1 MRVLSLSNNYC
12 NGKDNVPVSRKEK
25 RKMLSSRG
33 VAWIEVDS
41 STEGL
46 NCSFES
52 RRKNT
57 FGIVSSL
64 PETAPRSSK
73 TSVTER
79 EKVQRKIGE
88 QKKKKKKRCSL
99 RGLLIRFN
107 LKQLPKSEC
116 ASIYASRRTHF
127 QRKTKKRSRTLPFH
141 RPSSSIGGS
150 IYPLWILYVS
160 SMQISLKTILGYTY
174 ADASD

>member
-1 MRVLSLSNNYC
+1 MNTPSNYSKSRFLPGGLGKQHTHTRVRSRSSTKIRNACSHPFVFSLLKEHRLIEKSSAPRVGRRETDRGGGFEKEKRKRIRFGGVYIFMRVLSLSNNYC

-64 PETAPRSSK
+64 PETAPRSSR

-79 EKVQRKIGE
+79 EKV
-88 QKKKKKKRCSL
+88 
-99 RGLLIRFN
+99 
-107 LKQLPKSEC
+107 
-116 ASIYASRRTHF
+116 
-127 QRKTKKRSRTLPFH
+127 
-141 RPSSSIGGS
+141 
-150 IYPLWILYVS
+150 
-160 SMQISLKTILGYTY
+160 
-174 ADASD
+174 

>member
-1 MRVLSLSNNYC
+1 MNTPSNYSKSRFLPGGLGKQHTHARSIAVLYENTKRVFSPFRLFLIKRTPSAPRVGRRETDRGGGFEKEKRKRIRFGGVYIFMRVLSLSNNYC

-64 PETAPRSSK
+64 PETAPRSSR

-79 EKVQRKIGE
+79 EKV
-88 QKKKKKKRCSL
+88 
-99 RGLLIRFN
+99 
-107 LKQLPKSEC
+107 
-116 ASIYASRRTHF
+116 
-127 QRKTKKRSRTLPFH
+127 
-141 RPSSSIGGS
+141 
-150 IYPLWILYVS
+150 
-160 SMQISLKTILGYTY
+160 
-174 ADASD
+174 

>member
-79 EKVQRKIGE
+79 EKV
-88 QKKKKKKRCSL
+88 
-99 RGLLIRFN
+99 
-107 LKQLPKSEC
+107 
-116 ASIYASRRTHF
+116 
-127 QRKTKKRSRTLPFH
+127 
-141 RPSSSIGGS
+141 
-150 IYPLWILYVS
+150 
-160 SMQISLKTILGYTY
+160 
-174 ADASD
+174 